1 MARPARTVSTRLSRF
16 AAVGAM
22 ATALD
27 FGGYLALRELGL
39 AFGVADVLALGIAGV
54 FSYQLHRSVTM
65 RDEPFLRWLG
75 HPWIFAAVGV
85 IAGSVDVAL
94 LTSFGGS
101 APGKLGAI
109 AAAAVVRSIAHRW
122 VLFRVIREDQEHP
135 SNRPSPSAG
144 PRLSVVIPAF
154 READRIAQTVA
165 ELHTALSE
173 LRRTGDL
180 EVVVVDDGS
189 GDGTGDVARAAGAD
203 LVIDLEQN
211 LGKGGAVR
219 AGMLAATGRCRAF
232 LDADLAYSPDQVL
245 VLLQQI
251 ESGWDVVVGNRHHVA
266 TRTLVPTSRLR
277 DVGGRMVNLTTQVLL
292 LGQYRDT
299 QCGLKAMRGDVAE
312 QLFATTRVT
321 GFAFDIE
328 VLHLVE
334 RYRLSLT
341 EVPVHVRNSDRTT
354 VNLVRD
360 TGRLLRDLR
369 RIRRWARQGA
379 YPAAIDLPDPQETG
393 S

>member
-1 MARPARTVSTRLSRF
+1 
-16 AAVGAM
+16 M

-39 AFGVADVLALGIAGV
+39 AVGVADVLALFIAGV
-54 FSYQLHRSVTM
+54 FSYQLHRSVTL

-75 HPWIFAAVGV
+75 HPWLFAAVGV
-85 IAGSVDVAL
+85 IAGGVDLAL
-94 LTSFGGS
+94 LTSLDGTGV
-101 APGKLGAI
+101 GKLGAI

-122 VLFRVIREDQEHP
+122 VLFRVIRDEQDQP
-135 SNRPSPSAG
+135 SNRLSPVEG
-144 PRLSVVIPAF
+144 PRLSVVVPAYK
-154 READRIAQTVA
+154 EADRIAQTVA
-165 ELHTALSE
+165 ELHSALGE
-173 LRRTGDL
+173 LRAAGDL

-189 GDGTGDVARAAGAD
+189 GDGTGDVARSAGAD
-203 LVIDLEQN
+203 QVIVLAKNQ
-211 LGKGGAVR
+211 GKGGAVR

-245 VLLQQI
+245 LLLEQI
-251 ESGWDVVVGNRHHVA
+251 EAGWDVVVGNRHHVA
-266 TRTLVPTSRLR
+266 TRTLVPTSMLR
-277 DVGGRMVNLTTQVLL
+277 DVGGRMVNLATQVLL

-312 QLFATTRVT
+312 QLFATTRVR

-341 EVPVHVRNSDRTT
+341 EVPVKVRNSERTT
-354 VNLVRD
+354 VNLVSD
-360 TGRLLRDLR
+360 TGRLLQDLR

-379 YPAAIDLPDPQETG
+379 YPAAIELPDPQPTD
-393 S
+393 SQRR